1 MIYLYYSDSKEKDL
15 VESWAKYGTKIGFAT
30 YTSDISDLVTV
41 STDCGSISQY
51 CTSANTCANTCAKN
65 VSYDT
70 ICTTSNTGKLSVDYS
85 NGITIQGTTSISNYP
100 WNYIKSNSSW
110 EDVKS
115 NYIVNPLQLE
125 VEHQKV
131 KQIIKFKPI

>member
-15 VESWAKYGTKIGFAT
+15 VENWAKYGTKIGFAT
-30 YTSDISDLVTV
+30 YTGGISDLVTT

-51 CTSANTCANTCAKN
+51 CTSADICTKN
-65 VSYDT
+65 ISYDT

-85 NGITIQGTTSISNYP
+85 NATITQGTTTSSLYP
-100 WNYIKSNSSW
+100 WNYYVKSNSSW

-115 NYIVNPLQLE
+115 NYMVNPLQLE
-125 VEHQKV
+125 TEHRKV

>member
-1 MIYLYYSDSKEKDL
+1 MIYLYYSDSGEKDL
-15 VESWAKYGTKIGFAT
+15 VESWAKYGTKMGFTTCASN
-30 YTSDISDLVTV
+30 TSDWHIV

-51 CTSANTCANTCAKN
+51 CTSADTCAKN

-70 ICTTSNTGKLSVDYS
+70 ICTTSNTGNTGKLWVD
-85 NGITIQGTTSISNYP
+85 NTTITQGTTTSSLYP
-100 WNYIKSNSSW
+100 WNYVKSNSSW

-115 NYIVNPLQLE
+115 NYILDPLQLK
-125 VEHQKV
+125 VGHRKV

>member
-15 VESWAKYGTKIGFAT
+15 VEGWAKYGTKMGFT
-30 YTSDISDLVTV
+30 TVTSSTSDWHIV

-51 CTSANTCANTCAKN
+51 CTSADTCAKN

-70 ICTTSNTGKLSVDYS
+70 ICTTSNTGKLSVDFS
-85 NGITIQGTTSISNYP
+85 NTNIAQSDTSSLYP
-100 WNYIKSNSSW
+100 WNYVKSNNPW
-110 EDVKS
+110 KS
-115 NYIVNPLQLE
+115 NYIVDPLQLE
-125 VEHQKV
+125 TEHRKV

>member
-15 VESWAKYGTKIGFAT
+15 VENWAKYGTKMGFTTA
-30 YTSDISDLVTV
+30 TSDMSDWHIV

-51 CTSANTCANTCAKN
+51 CTSADTCAKN
-65 VSYDT
+65 THYDCDT
-70 ICTTSNTGKLSVDYS
+70 ICTTNNTGKLWVDFS
-85 NGITIQGTTSISNYP
+85 NTTSSLYP
-100 WNYIKSNSSW
+100 WNYVKSNSSW

-115 NYIVNPLQLE
+115 NYIVDPLQLE